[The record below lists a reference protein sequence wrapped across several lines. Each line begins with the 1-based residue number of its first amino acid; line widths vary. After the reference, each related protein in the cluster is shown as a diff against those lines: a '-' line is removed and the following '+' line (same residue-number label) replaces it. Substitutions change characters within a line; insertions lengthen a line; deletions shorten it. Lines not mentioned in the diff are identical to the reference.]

1 MSVMIHSCMVFF
13 CKYCCG
19 LFNYST
25 WLFVNLVEFKL
36 QTPFSK
42 SQFPAETF
50 FISLSLVRYFEFTLF
65 IYNSTIAVYLLKAYE
80 QILSSVS
87 VALSFLCT
95 FTNSQLL

>member
-13 CKYCCG
+13 VNIVVVYLIILLG
-19 LFNYST
+19 YSLT
-25 WLFVNLVEFKL
+25 WLNSNFKL
-36 QTPFSK
+36 HLLSHS
-42 SQFPAETF
+42 SQLKLF